1 MYKLDLSKKKHDKP
15 EFDDLYKML
24 SDLEAFLDEDVDFN
38 DDGWKENLDA
48 IIDFQDLDGSFKL
61 FESYQIPGDAR
72 VEFCY
77 MPTYIC
83 TAALMKAYLTDQG
96 AFKMKETSA
105 LLNGLKMSC
114 VKKLRGQGFE
124 GLKGLFESLEIF
136 KKGGLN
142 EFIDL
147 HPDFCPEFTEM
158 IREVTASLD
167 DMEFQGKFKGPWGE
181 SFEEEIKAAN
191 QYFRQRQV
199 FVYGTLMSG
208 EANNR
213 YLEDSTFLGAGILEG
228 YEMYDVGWYPA
239 IVAGD
244 AIAIGELYH
253 VPIEDIPSIDR
264 LEGEGTLYAKK
275 CERITVNGE
284 TTFAYVYVYLGDV
297 SSLKRIS
304 SWKGHVWYVSYGS
317 NMSPDRFMCY
327 IRGGS
332 YHGSRY
338 HPPCED
344 TTPPV
349 AVRAIEIPYDMYF
362 GNVSGS
368 WQNGG
373 VSFLDVTKRG
383 KSLGVAYLIT
393 KKQFEHV
400 VFEENA
406 GRAQNRDFGWYEDT
420 IDLEAMDGFEV
431 KTITNRNLR
440 DYNEPCSDYWIVL
453 RRGIR
458 QNWPEMSDDEIE
470 DYLESCMR

>member
-1 MYKLDLSKKKHDKP
+1 MNKLDLSKKKHDKP

-38 DDGWKENLDA
+38 DDEWKENLDA
-48 IIDFQDLDGSFKL
+48 IIDFQDLDGSFKF
-61 FESYQIPGDAR
+61 FESYKIPGDAR

-83 TAALMKAYLTDQG
+83 TAVLMKAYLTDQG

-114 VKKLRGQGFE
+114 VKKLRGHGFE

-158 IREVTASLD
+158 VNEVIASLD

-199 FVYGTLMSG
+199 FVYGTLMRS

-213 YLEDSTFLGAGILEG
+213 YLEDSTFIGAGILEG

-244 AIAIGELYH
+244 GIAIGELYQ

-275 CERITVNGE
+275 CERVTINGE

-304 SWKGHVWYVSYGS
+304 SWKEHVWYVSYGS
-317 NMSPDRFMCY
+317 NMSYDRFMCY
-327 IRGGS
+327 IKGGT
-332 YHGSRY
+332 YGSSVPRA
-338 HPPCED
+338 PCKD

-349 AVRAIEIPYDMYF
+349 AVKAVKIPFGMYF
-362 GNVSGS
+362 AEESRWG
-368 WQNGG
+368 GG
-373 VSFLDVTKRG
+373 VSFLDISKEG
-383 KSLGVAYLIT
+383 HSLGVAYLIT
-393 KKQFEHV
+393 KEQFIHV
-400 VFEENA
+400 ATQEN
-406 GRAQNRDFGWYEDT
+406 GNNFPDGTVGWYKD
-420 IDLEAMDGFEV
+420 IICLGKMNGFE
-431 KTITNRNLR
+431 KITITSDFPR
-440 DYNEPCSDYWIVL
+440 DYNNPTDEYLEVL
-453 RRGIR
+453 RMGIR
-458 QNWPEMSDDEIE
+458 QNWPEMSDDDIE